1 MIRTLLVLAVTGS
14 AAAAYATPVDDGY
27 CEHAEGVA
35 AATSAIQLAPSL
47 EGQFGYIEQSPT
59 SVTPDAASTNLRLIA
74 GLRYRLTGI
83 YEGLAT
89 RDHGAA
95 DCRRHRALERVRGET
110 MARAL
115 AARVRVLDDALGEA
129 ETILARTAA
138 DADARRTTAQEAT
151 ATRLRV
157 DELHELAAEYH
168 RQLSALPAPTP
179 EPLGAALSAYHRAD
193 AEMED
198 AEAALRR
205 AQGLDISVRAGVDD
219 FLTGPNALQYFAV
232 VSVGVNLGLLW
243 QGGGNDR
250 AATGRRRLVVSGH
263 DPLGVDATL
272 ERVETEIAVETKRA
286 EQVAALVSDLD
297 RQLES
302 LGKLAGEDT
311 KRYRQTV
318 WFDAVKAKAEAA
330 YLTAHLAS
338 LHEVLAR

>member
-1 MIRTLLVLAVTGS
+1 MRSMLVLALVGAAGVAS
-14 AAAAYATPVDDGY
+14 AQPADDGY
-27 CEHAEGVA
+27 CEHVEGVA
-35 AATSAIQLAPSL
+35 DATSAIQLAPSL
-47 EGQFGYIEQSPT
+47 EGHFGYVEQSPT
-59 SVTPDAASTNLRLIA
+59 SVTPDASTTNLRLIA
-74 GLRYRLTGI
+74 GMRYRLTGI

-89 RDHGAA
+89 RAHGDA

-115 AARVRVLDDALGEA
+115 AAKARVIDDALGEA
-129 ETILARTAA
+129 ETILALTAA
-138 DADARRTTAQEAT
+138 DAEARRTTAQEAT

-157 DELHELAAEYH
+157 DELHELAAEAH
-168 RQLSALPAPTP
+168 RELSALPTPTA
-179 EPLGAALSAYHRAD
+179 EPLGAALTAYHRAD

-198 AEAALRR
+198 AEASLRR
-205 AQGLDISVRAGVDD
+205 AQGIDLSVRAGIDD

-243 QGGGNDR
+243 QGRGNDR
-250 AATGRRRLVVSGH
+250 AAAGRKRLVMSGH

-286 EQVAALVSDLD
+286 EQVAALVGDLE

-302 LGKLAGEDT
+302 LGKLPGEDA

-318 WFDAVKAKAEAA
+318 WFDAVKARAEAA

-338 LHEVLAR
+338 LHEVLAK

>member
-1 MIRTLLVLAVTGS
+1 
-14 AAAAYATPVDDGY
+14 
-27 CEHAEGVA
+27 VA
-35 AATSAIQLAPSL
+35 DATSAIQLAPSL
-47 EGQFGYIEQSPT
+47 EGHFGYIEQSPT
-59 SVTPDAASTNLRLIA
+59 AVTPDASTTNLRLIA
-74 GLRYRLTGI
+74 GVRYRLTGI

-89 RDHGAA
+89 RAHGDA

-115 AARVRVLDDALGEA
+115 AAKARVVDDALGEA
-129 ETILARTAA
+129 EKILELTAA
-138 DADARRTTAQEAT
+138 DAEARRTTSQEAI

-157 DELHELAAEYH
+157 DELHELAAEAH
-168 RQLSALPAPTP
+168 RELSALPAPTS
-179 EPLGAALSAYHRAD
+179 EPLGAALTAYHRAD

-198 AEAALRR
+198 AEASLRR
-205 AQGLDISVRAGVDD
+205 AQGLDLSVRAGVDD

-243 QGGGNDR
+243 QGHGNDR
-250 AATGRRRLVVSGH
+250 AAAGRKRLVMSGH

-286 EQVAALVSDLD
+286 EQVAALVGDLE

-302 LGKLAGEDT
+302 LGKLAGEDA

-318 WFDAVKAKAEAA
+318 WFDAVKARAEAA
-330 YLTAHLAS
+330 YLAAHLAS
-338 LHEVLAR
+338 LHEVLAK